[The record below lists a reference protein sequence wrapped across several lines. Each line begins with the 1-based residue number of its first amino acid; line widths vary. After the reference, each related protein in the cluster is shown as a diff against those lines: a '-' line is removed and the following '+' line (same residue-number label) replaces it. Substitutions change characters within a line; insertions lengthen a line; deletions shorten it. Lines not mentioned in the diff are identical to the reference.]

1 MDARKL
7 IDPTQ
12 WPRPKLPKL
21 FKRVNDP
28 YRLVFIDDATLEEV
42 ASFRL
47 TKKRVW
53 AAISFVFILT
63 IVVTVCILLFSPL
76 KYYIPGYGNGQTR
89 GQVLRLQQ
97 TVDSLGDLITA
108 QQRQAERIEL
118 AIAGPKPIVPDTTP
132 LSSKEIER
140 AQSEGT
146 LPSAEAVQAA
156 ALPPQPARRGRRR
169 R

>member
-12 WPRPKLPKL
+12 WPRPKLPQL
-21 FKRVNDP
+21 FKRINDP
-28 YRLVFIDDATLEEV
+28 YRLVFIDDATLTEV
-42 ASFRL
+42 ASFKL

-53 AAISFVFILT
+53 AAVSAIFIFT
-63 IVVTVCILLFSPL
+63 IVITVCILLFSPL

-89 GQVLRLQQ
+89 GQVLNLQQ
-97 TVDSLGDLITA
+97 TVDSLGDLLTA
-108 QQRQAERIEL
+108 QQKQAERIEQ

-132 LSSKEIER
+132 LSSNEIER
-140 AQSEGT
+140 AQREST

-156 ALPPQPARRGRRR
+156 ALPPQPARRARRR